1 MFDIMHMYDN
11 KAILNWIEFWIEF
24 WIGEFKLVLQS
35 GNA

>member
-1 MFDIMHMYDN
+1 MFDIMYMYDN

-24 WIGEFKLVLQS
+24 YIGEFKLVLQS